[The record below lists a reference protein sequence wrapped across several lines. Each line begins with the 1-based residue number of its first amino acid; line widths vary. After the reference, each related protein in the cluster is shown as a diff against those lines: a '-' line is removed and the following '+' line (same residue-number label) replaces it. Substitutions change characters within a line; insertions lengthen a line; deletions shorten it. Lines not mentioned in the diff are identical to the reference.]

1 MSNVELKD
9 FESAVKVLVAGG
21 SKIKGSVIHSTKLH
35 MVYGVPVVDCV
46 KGSGAGCAGATDD
59 INRNS
64 VYSFK
69 ARVEKAIEFIKD

>member
-1 MSNVELKD
+1 MNKVELKY

-21 SKIKGSVIHSTKLH
+21 SKVKGSVIHSTKLH

-46 KGSGAGCAGATDD
+46 KGSGAGCSGATDEV
-59 INRNS
+59 NRNS

-69 ARVEKAIEFIKD
+69 VRVEKAIEFMRD